1 MRRPSCLMAVLLL
14 LAGAGAAGLAADA
27 PRQFI
32 VLNLSRG
39 TSSEAFESI
48 RKEFSTDAASPI
60 QAGVGAI
67 FSYLGHPRPNV
78 EQHLRDFL
86 RLAAEFE
93 MPVVV
98 QLDGENWWQARP
110 DLWNWWNPA
119 GPGYSDSN
127 RFNVEWTGWSP
138 ADAIKISWRNWG
150 RQLRVLP
157 APNLMSPR
165 YRQACHEEMRR
176 LIPLVLEWWNG
187 LPADRKHLL
196 IGIKLGWESSIGVN
210 AWYYP
215 NGNSLLDRPA
225 SEDPTS
231 GLEVGQVPARG
242 VAQIGFA
249 AVRTAGIRTSGRI
262 TEEDLAEVVRRH
274 LEDLC
279 AAAAGLGVPRERL
292 FTHGAGWKDG
302 ERLYGAAVNRFSCPG
317 WSFYRHAAHP
327 ARDQGVQAALANSDA
342 PYWAAVEWM
351 LDGPA
356 ETARWRDALRRTLS
370 LPRCRYVCIYNWEGI
385 RDKPG
390 VLDGIREALR
400 AAGPAANDST
410 PVRRQGAVTGDGPVP
425 AASETTTVNHDR

>member
-1 MRRPSCLMAVLLL
+1 MRHAFRLIAVALL

-39 TSSEAFESI
+39 PSSEAFESV
-48 RKEFSTDAASPI
+48 RRAFSTDAASPI
-60 QAGVGAI
+60 QTGVGTI
-67 FSYLGHPRPNV
+67 FSYLAHPRASV
-78 EQHLRDFL
+78 EKHLRDFL
-86 RLAAEFE
+86 RLATEFD
-93 MPVVV
+93 MPAVV

-119 GPGYSDSN
+119 APGYSDSN
-127 RFNVEWTGWSP
+127 RFNVEWTSWSP
-138 ADAIKISWRNWG
+138 GDAIKISWRNWG

-176 LIPLVLEWWNG
+176 LIPIVLEWWNG

-225 SEDPTS
+225 SEDPAS
-231 GLEVGQVPARG
+231 GLEVAQVPARG

-249 AVRTAGIRTSGRI
+249 AVRTAGLRSSGRI
-262 TEEDLAEVVRRH
+262 AEEDLAEVVRRH

-279 AAAAGLGVPRERL
+279 AVAAGLGVPRERL
-292 FTHGAGWKDG
+292 FTHGAGWKEG

-317 WSFYRHAAHP
+317 WSFYRHAADP
-327 ARDQGVQAALANSDA
+327 GRDAGVQAALANSDA

-390 VLDGIREALR
+390 VLDGIRGVLR
-400 AAGPAANDST
+400 AAGPAAKDST
-410 PVRRQGAVTGDGPVP
+410 QVRRQGAVTGDESVP
-425 AASETTTVNHDR
+425 AASETTTINHDR